1 MSTLWYGLKQGI
13 KSIIQNKIFSLAA
26 IGTITACLF
35 LLGVFYS
42 LLTNFQ
48 HMVYNAESTVG
59 IIVFF
64 DENATQAQI
73 SSIGQQIKARKE
85 VERVDYVSADEAWN
99 RFKSEILEDQQEM
112 VNVFGNDNPLANSS
126 SYEVYLKDVTK
137 QSEMVSFI
145 ESLSGVRKVNSAQE
159 AATGFGSFNML
170 VGYVSV
176 SIILLLILVSVFLIY
191 SAVDMG
197 INVRKDEIAIMKL
210 IGATDLFVRLP
221 FIVEGIIYR
230 FSLLGTFRMAGI
242 CQYRRSVPRT
252 DSIVPWHWSRHWCDR
267 KYDVGKKASSCIA
280 RRHSGNRSPREKEA
294 MQTVIYRG
302 TDWSEQR

>member
-1 MSTLWYGLKQGI
+1 MSTLWYGLKQGV

-42 LLTNFQ
+42 LFTNFQ

-64 DENATQAQI
+64 NEDATQAQI
-73 SSIGQQIKARKE
+73 SSIGEQIKGRKE
-85 VERVDYVSADEAWN
+85 VEKVDYVSADEAWS
-99 RFKSEILEDQQEM
+99 RFKSEVLQDQQEM
-112 VNVFGNDNPLANSS
+112 LTVFGNDNPLEHSA

-137 QSEMVSFI
+137 QSEMVSYI
-145 ESLSGVRKVNSAQE
+145 EGLSGVRKVNSAQD

-170 VGYVSV
+170 IGYVSISIIVLLIMV
-176 SIILLLILVSVFLIY
+176 SIFLIY

-221 FIVEGIIYR
+221 FIVEGIVMGLIGAAIPLAITRILYER
-230 FSLLGTFRMAGI
+230 VVSFIMEHFSTLSGWLAFVGTGEVFGVLVPLCIGIGVGIGVLGSTM
-242 CQYRRSVPRT
+242 SV
-252 DSIVPWHWSRHWCDR
+252 R
-267 KYDVGKKASSCIA
+267 KHLHV
-280 RRHSGNRSPREKEA
+280 
-294 MQTVIYRG
+294 
-302 TDWSEQR
+302 

>member
-112 VNVFGNDNPLANSS
+112 VSVFGNDNPLANSS

-221 FIVEGIIYR
+221 FIVEGLTMGIIGAAIPLVITGVLYDNVVR
-230 FSLLGTFRMAGI
+230 FIVSHFSVLSGWLAFVSTEEVFRVLIPLCLGIGVGI
-242 CQYRRSVPRT
+242 GVIGSTMSV
-252 DSIVPWHWSRHWCDR
+252 R
-267 KYDVGKKASSCIA
+267 KHLHV
-280 RRHSGNRSPREKEA
+280 
-294 MQTVIYRG
+294 
-302 TDWSEQR
+302 

>member
-1 MSTLWYGLKQGI
+1 MSTLWYGLKQDI

-42 LLTNFQ
+42 LLTNVQ

-112 VNVFGNDNPLANSS
+112 VSVFGNDNPLANSS

-221 FIVEGIIYR
+221 FIVEGITMGIIGAAIPLVITGVLYDNVVR
-230 FSLLGTFRMAGI
+230 FIVSHFSVLSGWLAFVSTEEVFRVLIPLCLGIGVGI
-242 CQYRRSVPRT
+242 GVIGSTMSV
-252 DSIVPWHWSRHWCDR
+252 R
-267 KYDVGKKASSCIA
+267 KHLHV
-280 RRHSGNRSPREKEA
+280 
-294 MQTVIYRG
+294 
-302 TDWSEQR
+302 

>member
-35 LLGVFYS
+35 LLGVFYALIS
-42 LLTNFQ
+42 NFQ

-73 SSIGQQIKARKE
+73 DGIGKQIEACKAVDK
-85 VERVDYVSADEAWN
+85 VEYVSGDEAWS
-99 RFKSEILEDQQEM
+99 RFKSEMLEGNEELVQA
-112 VNVFGNDNPLANSS
+112 FGDDNPLSGSS
-126 SYEVYLKDVTK
+126 SYEVYLNDVSQQTELVNYIR
-137 QSEMVSFI
+137 Q
-145 ESLSGVRKVNSAQE
+145 LDGVRKVNGSAD
-159 AATGFGSFNML
+159 AAAGLNSFNML
-170 VGYVSV
+170 VAYVSV
-176 SIILLLILVSVFLIY
+176 TIIVLLILVSIFLIN

-221 FIVEGIIYR
+221 FLVEGIVMGLIGAAIPLAILRVMYEQVIAFIMAH
-230 FSLLGTFRMAGI
+230 FSTLSAWLTFVSTEEEFAVLIPMSLGIGVGI
-242 CQYRRSVPRT
+242 GVLGSTMSV
-252 DSIVPWHWSRHWCDR
+252 R
-267 KYDVGKKASSCIA
+267 KHLHV
-280 RRHSGNRSPREKEA
+280 
-294 MQTVIYRG
+294 
-302 TDWSEQR
+302 

>member
-42 LLTNFQ
+42 LFTNFQ

-112 VNVFGNDNPLANSS
+112 VSVFGNDNPLANSS

-145 ESLSGVRKVNSAQE
+145 ESLSGVRKVNSAQD

-221 FIVEGIIYR
+221 FIVEGITMGIIGAAIPLVITGVLYDNVVR
-230 FSLLGTFRMAGI
+230 FIVSHFSALSGWLAFVSTEEVFRVLIPLCLGIGVGI
-242 CQYRRSVPRT
+242 GVIGSTMSV
-252 DSIVPWHWSRHWCDR
+252 R
-267 KYDVGKKASSCIA
+267 KHLHV
-280 RRHSGNRSPREKEA
+280 
-294 MQTVIYRG
+294 
-302 TDWSEQR
+302 

>member
-42 LLTNFQ
+42 LFTNFQ

-64 DENATQAQI
+64 DETATQAQI

-85 VERVDYVSADEAWN
+85 VDHVDYVSADEAWSK
-99 RFKSEILEDQQEM
+99 FKSEILEDQQEM
-112 VNVFGNDNPLANSS
+112 VSVFGNDNPLANSS

-145 ESLSGVRKVNSAQE
+145 ESLSGVRKVNSAQD

-221 FIVEGIIYR
+221 FIVEGITMGIIGAAIPLVITGVLYDNVVR
-230 FSLLGTFRMAGI
+230 FIVSHFSALSGWLAFVSTEDVCRVLIPLCLGIGVGI
-242 CQYRRSVPRT
+242 GVIGSTMSV
-252 DSIVPWHWSRHWCDR
+252 R
-267 KYDVGKKASSCIA
+267 KHLHV
-280 RRHSGNRSPREKEA
+280 
-294 MQTVIYRG
+294 
-302 TDWSEQR
+302 

>member
-42 LLTNFQ
+42 LFTNFQ

-112 VNVFGNDNPLANSS
+112 INVFGNDNPLANSS

-221 FIVEGIIYR
+221 FIVEGITMGIIGAAIPLVITGVLYDNVVR
-230 FSLLGTFRMAGI
+230 FIVSHFSALSGWLAFVSTEEVFRVLIPLCLGIGVGI
-242 CQYRRSVPRT
+242 GVIGSTMSV
-252 DSIVPWHWSRHWCDR
+252 R
-267 KYDVGKKASSCIA
+267 KHLHV
-280 RRHSGNRSPREKEA
+280 
-294 MQTVIYRG
+294 
-302 TDWSEQR
+302 

>member
-42 LLTNFQ
+42 LFTNFQ

-85 VERVDYVSADEAWN
+85 VERVDYVSADEAWS

-112 VNVFGNDNPLANSS
+112 VSVFGNDNPLANSS

-145 ESLSGVRKVNSAQE
+145 EGLSGVRKVNSAQD

-176 SIILLLILVSVFLIY
+176 SIIVLLILVSVFLIY

-210 IGATDLFVRLP
+210 IGATDVFVRLP
-221 FIVEGIIYR
+221 FIVEGITMGIIGAAIPLVITSILYENVVR
-230 FSLLGTFRMAGI
+230 FIMSHFSALSGWLTFVSTQEVFRVLVPLCLGIGVGI
-242 CQYRRSVPRT
+242 GVIGSTMSV
-252 DSIVPWHWSRHWCDR
+252 R
-267 KYDVGKKASSCIA
+267 KHLHV
-280 RRHSGNRSPREKEA
+280 
-294 MQTVIYRG
+294 
-302 TDWSEQR
+302 

>member
-42 LLTNFQ
+42 LFTNFQ

-85 VERVDYVSADEAWN
+85 VDRVDYVSADEAWS

-221 FIVEGIIYR
+221 FIVEGITMGIIGAAIPLVITGVLYDNVVR
-230 FSLLGTFRMAGI
+230 FIVSHFSALSGWLAFVSTEEVFRVLIPLCLGIGVGI
-242 CQYRRSVPRT
+242 GVIGSTMSV
-252 DSIVPWHWSRHWCDR
+252 R
-267 KYDVGKKASSCIA
+267 KHLHV
-280 RRHSGNRSPREKEA
+280 
-294 MQTVIYRG
+294 
-302 TDWSEQR
+302 

>member
-35 LLGVFYS
+35 LLGVVYS
-42 LLTNFQ
+42 LFTNFQ
-48 HMVYNAESTVG
+48 HLVYNAESTVG

-85 VERVDYVSADEAWN
+85 VDRVDYVSADEAWN

-112 VNVFGNDNPLANSS
+112 VSVFGNDNPLANSS

-145 ESLSGVRKVNSAQE
+145 ESLSGVRKVNSAQD

-221 FIVEGIIYR
+221 FIVEGITMGIIGAAIPLVITGVLYDNVVR
-230 FSLLGTFRMAGI
+230 FIVSHFSALSGWLAFVSTEEVFRVLIPLCLGIGVGI
-242 CQYRRSVPRT
+242 GVIGSTMSV
-252 DSIVPWHWSRHWCDR
+252 R
-267 KYDVGKKASSCIA
+267 KHLHV
-280 RRHSGNRSPREKEA
+280 
-294 MQTVIYRG
+294 
-302 TDWSEQR
+302 

>member
-42 LLTNFQ
+42 LFTNFE

-59 IIVFF
+59 VVVFF

-73 SSIGQQIKARKE
+73 EAIGTQIEACE
-85 VERVDYVSADEAWN
+85 QVEKVEYVSGDEAWT
-99 RFKSEILEDQQEM
+99 RFKEDMLEDESELLAA
-112 VNVFGNDNPLANSS
+112 FGTDNPLSSSS
-126 SYEVYLKDVTK
+126 SYEVYLNDISRQAELITY
-137 QSEMVSFI
+137 I
-145 ESLSGVRKVNSAQE
+145 EGLNGVRKVNGSAN
-159 AATGFGSFNML
+159 AASGFNSFNML
-170 VGYVSV
+170 IGYVSI
-176 SIILLLILVSVFLIY
+176 SIILLLILISVFLIY

-221 FIVEGIIYR
+221 FIVEGIVMGLI
-230 FSLLGTFRMAGI
+230 GA
-242 CQYRRSVPRT
+242 
-252 DSIVPWHWSRHWCDR
+252 IVPLAILRVLYEQVVSFIIEHFSTLSEWLTFLDTATVFQVLVPLCLGIGVGIGVLGSTMSVR
-267 KYDVGKKASSCIA
+267 KHLHV
-280 RRHSGNRSPREKEA
+280 
-294 MQTVIYRG
+294 
-302 TDWSEQR
+302 

>member
-112 VNVFGNDNPLANSS
+112 VSVFGNDNPLANSS

-159 AATGFGSFNML
+159 AANGFGSFNML

-197 INVRKDEIAIMKL
+197 INVRKDEIAICL
-210 IGATDLFVRLP
+210 CVFRLSWRELP
-221 FIVEGIIYR
+221 WGLSER
-230 FSLLGTFRMAGI
+230 QFR
-242 CQYRRSVPRT
+242 
-252 DSIVPWHWSRHWCDR
+252 W
-267 KYDVGKKASSCIA
+267 
-280 RRHSGNRSPREKEA
+280 
-294 MQTVIYRG
+294 
-302 TDWSEQR
+302 

>member
-221 FIVEGIIYR
+221 FIVEGI
-230 FSLLGTFRMAGI
+230 TMGI
-242 CQYRRSVPRT
+242 IGAARISTISSMWMISRR
-252 DSIVPWHWSRHWCDR
+252 
-267 KYDVGKKASSCIA
+267 
-280 RRHSGNRSPREKEA
+280 
-294 MQTVIYRG
+294 
-302 TDWSEQR
+302 

>member
-35 LLGVFYS
+35 LLGGFYS

-112 VNVFGNDNPLANSS
+112 VSVFGNDNPLANSS

-221 FIVEGIIYR
+221 FIVEGITMGIIGAAIPLVITGVLYDNVVR
-230 FSLLGTFRMAGI
+230 FIVSHFSVLSGWLAFVSTEEVFRVLIPLCLGIGVGI
-242 CQYRRSVPRT
+242 GVIGSTMSV
-252 DSIVPWHWSRHWCDR
+252 R
-267 KYDVGKKASSCIA
+267 KHLHV
-280 RRHSGNRSPREKEA
+280 
-294 MQTVIYRG
+294 
-302 TDWSEQR
+302 

>member
-1 MSTLWYGLKQGI
+1 MSTLWYGLKQGV

-42 LLTNFQ
+42 LFTNFQ

-64 DENATQAQI
+64 NEDATQAQI
-73 SSIGQQIKARKE
+73 SSIGEQIKGRKE
-85 VERVDYVSADEAWN
+85 VEKVDYVSADEAWN
-99 RFKSEILEDQQEM
+99 RFKSEVLQDQQEM
-112 VNVFGNDNPLANSS
+112 LTVFGNDNPLEHSA

-137 QSEMVSFI
+137 QSEMVSYI
-145 ESLSGVRKVNSAQE
+145 EGLSGVRKVNSAQD

-170 VGYVSV
+170 IGYVSISIIVLLIMV
-176 SIILLLILVSVFLIY
+176 SIFLIY

-221 FIVEGIIYR
+221 FIVEGIVMGLIGAAIPLAITRVLYER
-230 FSLLGTFRMAGI
+230 VVSFIMEHFSTLSGWLAFVGTGEVFRVLVPLCIGIGVGIGVLGSTM
-242 CQYRRSVPRT
+242 SV
-252 DSIVPWHWSRHWCDR
+252 R
-267 KYDVGKKASSCIA
+267 KHLHV
-280 RRHSGNRSPREKEA
+280 
-294 MQTVIYRG
+294 
-302 TDWSEQR
+302 

>member
-112 VNVFGNDNPLANSS
+112 VSVFGNDNPLANSS
-126 SYEVYLKDVTK
+126 SYEVTK

-221 FIVEGIIYR
+221 FIVEGITMGIIGAAIPLVITGVLYDNVVR
-230 FSLLGTFRMAGI
+230 FIVSHFSVLSGWLAFVSTEEVFRVLIPLCLGIGVGI
-242 CQYRRSVPRT
+242 GVIGSTMSV
-252 DSIVPWHWSRHWCDR
+252 R
-267 KYDVGKKASSCIA
+267 KHLHV
-280 RRHSGNRSPREKEA
+280 
-294 MQTVIYRG
+294 
-302 TDWSEQR
+302 

>member
-42 LLTNFQ
+42 LFTNFQ

-85 VERVDYVSADEAWN
+85 VDRVDYVSADEAWS

-112 VNVFGNDNPLANSS
+112 INVFGNDNPLANSS

-221 FIVEGIIYR
+221 FIVEGITMGIIGAAIPLVITGVLYDNVVR
-230 FSLLGTFRMAGI
+230 FIVSHFSALSGWLAFVSTEEVFRVLIPLCLGIGVGI
-242 CQYRRSVPRT
+242 GVIGSTMSV
-252 DSIVPWHWSRHWCDR
+252 R
-267 KYDVGKKASSCIA
+267 KHLHV
-280 RRHSGNRSPREKEA
+280 
-294 MQTVIYRG
+294 
-302 TDWSEQR
+302 

>member
-26 IGTITACLF
+26 IGTITACLL

-221 FIVEGIIYR
+221 FIVEGITMGIIGAAIPLVITGVLYDNVVR
-230 FSLLGTFRMAGI
+230 FIVSHFSVLSGWLAFVSTEEVFRVLIPLCLGIGVGI
-242 CQYRRSVPRT
+242 GVIGSTMSV
-252 DSIVPWHWSRHWCDR
+252 R
-267 KYDVGKKASSCIA
+267 KHLHV
-280 RRHSGNRSPREKEA
+280 
-294 MQTVIYRG
+294 
-302 TDWSEQR
+302 

>member
-42 LLTNFQ
+42 LFTNFQ

-64 DENATQAQI
+64 DEEATDAQI
-73 SSIGQQIKARKE
+73 SSIGEQIKARKE
-85 VERVDYVSADEAWN
+85 VERVDFVSAEEAWK
-99 RFKSEILEDQQEM
+99 RFQSEILEDQKELM
-112 VNVFGNDNPLANSS
+112 NVFGNDNPLEHSA

-137 QSEMVSFI
+137 QSEVVSFI
-145 ESLSGVRKVNSAQE
+145 EGLSGVRKVNSAQD
-159 AATGFGSFNML
+159 AATGFGSFNIL
-170 VGYVSV
+170 IGYVSV
-176 SIILLLILVSVFLIY
+176 SIIVLLILVSVFLIY

-221 FIVEGIIYR
+221 FIVEGIAMGILRIMYENVVSFIGAH
-230 FSLLGTFRMAGI
+230 FSALSGWLAFVSTGQVFRVLVPLCMGIGIGIGVLGSTM
-242 CQYRRSVPRT
+242 SV
-252 DSIVPWHWSRHWCDR
+252 R
-267 KYDVGKKASSCIA
+267 KHLQV
-280 RRHSGNRSPREKEA
+280 
-294 MQTVIYRG
+294 
-302 TDWSEQR
+302 

>member
-42 LLTNFQ
+42 LLTNSQ

-112 VNVFGNDNPLANSS
+112 VSVFGNDNPLANSS

-221 FIVEGIIYR
+221 FIVEGITMGIIGAAIPLVITGVLYDNVVR
-230 FSLLGTFRMAGI
+230 FIVSHFSVLSGWLAFVSTEEVFRVLIPLCLGIGVGI
-242 CQYRRSVPRT
+242 GVIGSTMSV
-252 DSIVPWHWSRHWCDR
+252 R
-267 KYDVGKKASSCIA
+267 KHLHV
-280 RRHSGNRSPREKEA
+280 
-294 MQTVIYRG
+294 
-302 TDWSEQR
+302 